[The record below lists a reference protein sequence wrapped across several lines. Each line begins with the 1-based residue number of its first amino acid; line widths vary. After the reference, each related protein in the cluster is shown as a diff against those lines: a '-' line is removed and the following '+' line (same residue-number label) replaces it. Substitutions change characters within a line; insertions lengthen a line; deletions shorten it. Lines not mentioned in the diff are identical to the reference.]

1 MTEHQIRREARDMAC
16 KIEKEK
22 YIVAAKVKERTEE
35 EVLFID
41 QLLALYGIEK
51 IPLVPLE
58 GNFFLFYKI
67 KNRRKRKKYRKE
79 AMKKLPDLKKRY
91 NEDML
96 KEGWNIVYW

>member
-1 MTEHQIRREARDMAC
+1 MTEHQIRREARDMAY

-22 YIVAAKVKERTEE
+22 YILAAKVKERTEE

-41 QLLALYGIEK
+41 QLLELYGIEK
-51 IPLVPLE
+51 IPLE
-58 GNFFLFYKI
+58 GKFFLFYKI